1 LMGASQCRYQ
11 CQNEDTNETRGGR
24 HKAESREFHD
34 VLLVR
39 IGPMTFMYLYMQVHH
54 QKKALP

>member
-1 LMGASQCRYQ
+1 MGASHGCHQCDE
-11 CQNEDTNETRGGR
+11 EDTNETRGGR

-39 IGPMTFMYLYMQVHH
+39 ISEGRYAAM
-54 QKKALP
+54 ALIFVYAST